1 MDWIN
6 TLIGVVIG
14 ALIITPAFFVSK
26 RWLKVVLAIVA
37 VVCALGAAELS
48 KRYVYPHVLGWQFER
63 EIVKHPLF
71 NLIAKNHPQEF
82 AVFIAQVKQGLITKQ
97 PESVMSGYSTQLMGR
112 IFYQHLQTAP
122 NEAILPYLGAVLELY
137 RFLYTQD
144 PRAVLRMEYGQTTTG
159 DLSAIW
165 EDKNFKVLLNHLL
178 QLKTKVIEASIASP
192 VAPPSQAEAGPLL
205 QGVLQEMAQKYG
217 EELVKQMFS
226 RDQTATPANIIAPLI
241 IDFYARIGMQ
251 GPEKAGIMMRYI
263 ASLKVKGMAAEEAQ
277 KSQKSK

>member
-6 TLIGVVIG
+6 TLIGVVVG
-14 ALIITPAFFVSK
+14 ALIITPAFFVNK
-26 RWLKVVLAIVA
+26 RWLKVALAIVA

-48 KRYVYPHVLGWQFER
+48 KHYVYPRLLGWQFER
-63 EIVKHPLF
+63 EVVKHPLF

-82 AVFIAQVKQGLITKQ
+82 AVFVGQVKQGLIAKQ
-97 PESVMSGYSTQLMGR
+97 PESVMSTYSTQLMGR

-122 NEAILPYLGAVLELY
+122 NEAILQYLGAVLELY

-178 QLKTKVIEASIASP
+178 QLKTKVIEASISKP

-205 QGVLQEMAQKYG
+205 QGVLQDMAQKYG
-217 EELVKQMFS
+217 EELVKQMFV
-226 RDQTATPANIIAPLI
+226 REQTATPANIIAPLI

-251 GPEKAGIMMRYI
+251 GAQNAGIMMRYI
-263 ASLKVKGMAAEEAQ
+263 ASLKVKGMAAEQAQ
-277 KSQKSK
+277 ESQKDK

>member
-6 TLIGVVIG
+6 TLIGVIVG
-14 ALIITPAFFVSK
+14 ALIMVPAFFINK
-26 RWLKVVLAIVA
+26 RWLKITLAIIA

-71 NLIAKNHPQEF
+71 GLIAKNHPQEF
-82 AVFIAQVKQGLITKQ
+82 AVFVGQVKQGLLSGQ
-97 PESVMSGYSTQLMGR
+97 PESVMSSYSTQLMGR

-122 NEAILPYLGAVLELY
+122 NEAILQYLGAVLELY

-144 PRAVLRMEYGQTTTG
+144 PRAVLRMEYGQATTG

-178 QLKTKVIEASIASP
+178 QLKTKVIEASIATP
-192 VAPPSQAEAGPLL
+192 VAPPSQAEAGSLL
-205 QGVLQEMAQKYG
+205 QGVLQDMAQKYG
-217 EELVKQMFS
+217 EDLVKQMFS
-226 RDQTATPANIIAPLI
+226 PEQSATPANIIAPLI

-263 ASLKVKGMAAEEAQ
+263 ASLKVKGLAAEQAR
-277 KSQKSK
+277 KSQKDK